1 MKQSQK
7 ERFKK
12 AVQRYGSSTGVWFSR
27 SISMWFY
34 PEKTHGI
41 QFEHPELIYEA
52 EKYQPFVE
60 SITFDLLEPEKSKVN
75 ITSNRWVTE
84 DPSETHL
91 LGEFDDAGIDELLE
105 MIENREI

>member
-1 MKQSQK
+1 MKQEQK

-34 PEKTHGI
+34 PENTHGI
-41 QFEHPELIYEA
+41 AFVHPELVDEA
-52 EKYQPFVE
+52 EEYQPFVE

-75 ITSNRWVTE
+75 ITSNRWNPN
-84 DPSETHL
+84 DPSEEHL
-91 LGEFDDAGIDELLE
+91 LDEFDEAGINELLE
-105 MIENREI
+105 MIEEREI

>member
-52 EKYQPFVE
+52 EKYQPDCYIKRIKE
-60 SITFDLLEPEKSKVN
+60 TITLAGELDR
-75 ITSNRWVTE
+75 TST
-84 DPSETHL
+84 S
-91 LGEFDDAGIDELLE
+91 
-105 MIENREI
+105 